1 MKTLGIAIVGCGT
14 VGSGA
19 ASLIH
24 VRKQAIRQRFGVEL
38 ELRHLVD
45 LDHSKVRDLGLPET
59 LFRNDYREALE
70 DPKTQVIVELVGGTS
85 FAYRLIQEAIEHRKH
100 IVSANKKLLAEKA
113 SEIFSK
119 AKAAG
124 LSIGWEASCGG
135 SIPIIELLGTAY
147 GPSRLGTIHAILN
160 GTTNYI
166 LTRMQRDHISYE
178 QALKEAQAEGYAE
191 ADPTLDVSGA
201 DTAHKITLI
210 AGLAFG
216 RTIPL
221 QSVPTYGIQSLSLND
236 VRAGESLGYQL
247 KLLAS
252 AELRQEGFAIRV
264 GPAFLEAGH
273 PLANVSGVFNGV
285 MVLGSAFGL
294 QTLIGRGAGS
304 YPTANAVVAD
314 LIQMALDLSKVFQEN
329 FEILP
334 GIAPEAEA
342 LNDDFVIRRWLVIL
356 PIQSGSSPQLSM
368 AQAGLELEGI
378 NRLDFPE
385 GRVYRII
392 TQPTTLGT
400 LRTVLGPDARCYPIV
415 STPREVLSPEF

>member
-14 VGSGA
+14 VGSGT

-24 VRKQAIRQRFGVEL
+24 VRKEAIRQRFGVEL

-45 LDHSKVRDLGLPET
+45 LDHGKVRELGLPQT
-59 LFRNDYREALE
+59 LFRTDYREALN
-70 DPKTQVIVELVGGTS
+70 DPKTDVIVELVGGTG
-85 FAYRLIQEAIEHRKH
+85 FAFQLLQEAIEHRKH
-100 IVSANKKLLAEKA
+100 IVTANKKLLAEKG

-119 AKAAG
+119 ARAAG
-124 LSIGWEASCGG
+124 VSLGWEASCGG

-147 GPSRLGTIHAILN
+147 GPSRLGAIHAILN

-166 LTRMQRDHISYE
+166 LTRMQRDHVTYAH
-178 QALKEAQAEGYAE
+178 ALQEAQAEGYAE

-221 QSVPTYGIQSLSLND
+221 KSVPTYGIQSLSLND
-236 VRAGESLGYQL
+236 VRSGESLGYQL
-247 KLLAS
+247 KLLAT

-285 MVLGSAFGL
+285 TLLGSAFGL

-314 LIQMALDLSKVFQEN
+314 LIQLALDLTQVFQKN

-342 LNDDFVIRRWLVIL
+342 LSDDIVLRRWLVIL
-356 PIQSGSSPQLSM
+356 PVQAGSSPQLSM

-378 NRLDFPE
+378 NRLEFPD
-385 GRVYRII
+385 GKVYRLV
-392 TQPTTLGT
+392 TQPATLGT
-400 LRTVLGPDARCYPIV
+400 LRTVLGPEARCYPIV